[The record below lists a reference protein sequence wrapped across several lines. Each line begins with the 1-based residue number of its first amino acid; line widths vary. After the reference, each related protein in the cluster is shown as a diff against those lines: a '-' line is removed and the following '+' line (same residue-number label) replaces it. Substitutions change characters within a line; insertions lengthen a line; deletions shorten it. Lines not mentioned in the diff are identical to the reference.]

1 MSAPQQPTLPDD
13 PQPRTTPRRAV
24 ADEGM
29 GAVVAVVAIAAIMI
43 AGLSYIYVSSQTP
56 PRVVGVIGEATMPD
70 LTQQP
75 TN

>member
-1 MSAPQQPTLPDD
+1 MT
-13 PQPRTTPRRAV
+13 
-24 ADEGM
+24 
-29 GAVVAVVAIAAIMI
+29 

-56 PRVVGVIGEATMPD
+56 PRVIGVIGEATMPD